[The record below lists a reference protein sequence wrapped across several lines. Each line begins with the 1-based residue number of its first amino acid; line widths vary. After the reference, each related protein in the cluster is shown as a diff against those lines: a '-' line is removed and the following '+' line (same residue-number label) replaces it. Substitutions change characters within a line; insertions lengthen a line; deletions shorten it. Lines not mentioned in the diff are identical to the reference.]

1 MWRRRCTPPDAQ
13 RPAQPRCF
21 LLFLLRLAI
30 PRVEFFFGCLR
41 RDSCWVAASCGTR
54 WGNIDGRS
62 QPIKQKRA
70 HPSVQFST
78 HNGSH
83 GPILFFFLPAPSFSA
98 QNVRV
103 GALMAAGDKTVK
115 DLGYLSKNQGMA
127 AAMPRH
133 TGMSFKTLACRKLK
147 SFCSLWK
154 WRRERLVCAGSGY
167 KIEYGPILF
176 ISYLFLYFIRIRSRI
191 RIVLVLLDKTVMN
204 IDIIKM

>member
-1 MWRRRCTPPDAQ
+1 VLSFFSDASEET
-13 RPAQPRCF
+13 
-21 LLFLLRLAI
+21 
-30 PRVEFFFGCLR
+30 RVELQR
-41 RDSCWVAASCGTR
+41 RVELDG
-54 WGNIDGRS
+54 GNIDGRS

-133 TGMSFKTLACRKLK
+133 TGSSATAGHVVSEAEKELQALIPQQQ
-147 SFCSLWK
+147 
-154 WRRERLVCAGSGY
+154 RRLRPATTT
-167 KIEYGPILF
+167 
-176 ISYLFLYFIRIRSRI
+176 
-191 RIVLVLLDKTVMN
+191 DWN
-204 IDIIKM
+204 